1 MVLALMNEPTLIPG
15 VPGGVSQ
22 LLVAGGFLL
31 VGFLWIRHI
40 IEPGPLLRGE
50 SRWRYRHRAR
60 LQRFRQWLAEGD
72 QTLRP
77 QRTRGW
83 YLTRLEF
90 ALAALVAIIAV
101 ACLPAVLDLFAPRFG
116 GGESVPPQVTALI
129 PLSGYAGITFGIW
142 WMRRLYTAGLRSDSD
157 ARWRYRDR

>member
-1 MVLALMNEPTLIPG
+1 MVLALMGEPTLIPG

-22 LLVAGGFLL
+22 LLISGGLL
-31 VGFLWIRHI
+31 LIGFIWLRHI
-40 IEPGPLLRGE
+40 LEPGPLQRGE

-60 LQRFRQWLAEGD
+60 LQRIRQWLAEGD

-77 QRTRGW
+77 SRTRGW

-90 ALAALVAIIAV
+90 AMAGLVAVIAG
-101 ACLPAVLDLFAPRFG
+101 ACLP
-116 GGESVPPQVTALI
+116 TALAMSRFWSGAFTPVPAELLALV
-129 PLSGYAGITFGIW
+129 PLSGYAGIAFGIW
-142 WMRRLYTAGLRSDSD
+142 WMRRLYTAGLRADSE